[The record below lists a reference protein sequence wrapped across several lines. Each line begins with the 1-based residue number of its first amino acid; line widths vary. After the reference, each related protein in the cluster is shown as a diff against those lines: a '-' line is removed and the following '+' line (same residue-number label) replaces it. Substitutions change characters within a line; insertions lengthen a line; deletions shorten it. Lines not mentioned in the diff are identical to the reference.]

1 VRIDTLFISHV
12 ELARQAIIA
21 YQVAAVEPYRQR
33 IAAERLVP
41 CCCWALRVNMEMGFV
56 AVPGIADKTNER
68 SSVHQLLRAQQWVS
82 SQPHRRTN
90 WLVSTPAP
98 FPVRPQIPHTS
109 QTAPRQFAEH
119 LVARTEMGDVPPTS
133 GMEVAF
139 RAASASR
146 LRSQMLPELSRTERA
161 PAHWNPA
168 CRFIR
173 VTRF

>member
-1 VRIDTLFISHV
+1 VRIDTLFIRHV

-41 CCCWALRVNMEMGFV
+41 SCCWALRVNMEMGFV

-90 WLVSTPAP
+90 WAGFNASAFSGAATNSAYVPN
-98 FPVRPQIPHTS
+98 
-109 QTAPRQFAEH
+109 
-119 LVARTEMGDVPPTS
+119 RTETV
-133 GMEVAF
+133 
-139 RAASASR
+139 R
-146 LRSQMLPELSRTERA
+146 RTPRR
-161 PAHWNPA
+161 PYG
-168 CRFIR
+168 
-173 VTRF
+173 TG

>member
-1 VRIDTLFISHV
+1 VRIDTLLIRHV

-41 CCCWALRVNMEMGFV
+41 CCWALRVNMEMGFV

-98 FPVRPQIPHTS
+98 FPVRPEIPHTS

-119 LVARTEMGDVPPTS
+119 LVARTELGYVPEWKWRS
-133 GMEVAF
+133 G
-139 RAASASR
+139 AASASR
-146 LRSQMLPELSRTERA
+146 LRSQMLPELSRTERV
-161 PAHWNPA
+161 PAHWDPA

>member
-1 VRIDTLFISHV
+1 VRIDTLLIRHV

-21 YQVAAVEPYRQR
+21 YQVAAVEPYQQR

-41 CCCWALRVNMEMGFV
+41 CCWALRVNMEMGFV

-119 LVARTEMGDVPPTS
+119 LVARTELGDVPATS
-133 GMEVAF
+133 RNGSGVPRSKCQSPAF
-139 RAASASR
+139 ADAA
-146 LRSQMLPELSRTERA
+146 
-161 PAHWNPA
+161 
-168 CRFIR
+168 
-173 VTRF
+173 